1 MPVEGKRKAVP
12 LHFKG
17 GSDLNR
23 CVLGIVFMAALPTGC
38 MGFQPNLAAH
48 ADRAAG
54 IPPASSYTSGDIL
67 YASASTGNA
76 VYAFSFPLGRLIG
89 KITPPKGTISLQGLC
104 SDSHG
109 HVYVTALSEAP
120 RGHVQY
126 GHVYRYSHG
135 GTRPTKHWDFVG
147 TEPFGCSYDQS
158 TGDLAVTTVSLG
170 VTAGALMVIGASS
183 QGGVYYDYNISNFYY
198 CGYDGDGNLFV
209 DGQGFGNQ
217 LRFAELRKG
226 AHTLT
231 DIELQRSISLSGMG
245 EVQWDGHYITIE
257 DLTASSIYRLRVTG
271 SKASVVGTTH
281 LSGWNGPTLSWIQ
294 GSSVAIPTG
303 GSGAVLG
310 SWKYPAG
317 GVPSKTQK
325 GPGGLFGVTVSIGSQ
340 R

>member
-1 MPVEGKRKAVP
+1 MPLERKRKGVP

-23 CVLGIVFMAALPTGC
+23 CVLGIVFMAALSTGC
-38 MGFQPNLAAH
+38 KGFQPNLAAH
-48 ADRAAG
+48 TDSIGARLL
-54 IPPASSYTSGDIL
+54 PSSSTSRDIL

-76 VYAFSFPLGRLIG
+76 VYAFSFPLGGPIG

-104 SDSHG
+104 SDLHG
-109 HVYVTALSEAP
+109 RIYVTALSGAP
-120 RGHVQY
+120 PGHAQY
-126 GHVYRYSHG
+126 GHVYRYSHA
-135 GTRPTKHWDFVG
+135 GTRPTYHWDFVG
-147 TEPFGCSYDQS
+147 VEPFGCSYDQS

-170 VTAGALMVIGASS
+170 ATAGALMVIGAGS
-183 QGGVYYDYNISNFYY
+183 QSGVYYDYNISNFYY

-209 DGQGFGNQ
+209 DGQGFGSQ
-217 LRFAELRKG
+217 MRFAELRKG
-226 AHTLT
+226 ARTLT
-231 DIELQRSISLSGMG
+231 DIELQRSISLAGMG

-281 LSGWNGPTLSWIQ
+281 LAGWNGPALSWIQ

-317 GVPSKTQK
+317 GAPSKTQK
-325 GPGGLFGVTVSIGSQ
+325 GPGSLFGVTVSIGDQ